1 MDFEETLA
9 AMQGFVGERVAVA
22 VIVHGVDGQ
31 FPAATMRGLLSM
43 ATEGLTSVDGGEGV
57 LDGSINFIL
66 RADDGDIADGSS
78 WHPSSS

>member
-1 MDFEETLA
+1 MKAGWKGRSPSGPERTLGSLDFEETLA

-43 ATEGLTSVDGGEGV
+43 AAEGLTVG
-57 LDGSINFIL
+57 
-66 RADDGDIADGSS
+66 
-78 WHPSSS
+78 